1 MSYFLVIF
9 DRRRQGEAAV
19 ERLED
24 PDLAVERLFELEK
37 QLAEPGAKRGVVLLV
52 ADDEGEIRRTH
63 SHYFK
68 SFDELLERAS
78 SPG

>member
-9 DRRRQGEAAV
+9 DRRRRTEAVV
-19 ERLED
+19 ERIED

-37 QLAEPGAKRGVVLLV
+37 QLAEPGEKRSVVLLV
-52 ADDEGEIRRTH
+52 ADDEEEIRRTH

-68 SFDELLERAS
+68 SFDELLELA
-78 SPG
+78 